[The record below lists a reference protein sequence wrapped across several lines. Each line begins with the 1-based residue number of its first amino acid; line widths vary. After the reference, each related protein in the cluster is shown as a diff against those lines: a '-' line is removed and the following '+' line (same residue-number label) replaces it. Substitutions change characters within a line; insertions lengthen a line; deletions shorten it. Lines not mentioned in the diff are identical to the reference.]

1 MNSLEAQVIRG
12 SRVQEHVEDDVRAL
26 LGLELCFDDGSW
38 LTLRCAVDGLSLK
51 VDPQPMRW
59 IDVPERGHIEV
70 HGHHQLCQVLRPG
83 TMLTREHPLLDA
95 GQHTVGVALATQHD
109 DIYVFNCCGDL
120 HFARELPPE
129 ISPTLSLQ
137 PRA

>member
-1 MNSLEAQVIRG
+1 MNSLHAQVIRG

-38 LTLRCAVDGLSLK
+38 LTLRCAGDGLSLT
-51 VDPQPMRW
+51 VEPQPMRW
-59 IDVPERGHIEV
+59 IDVPEHGHIEV
-70 HGHHQLCQVLRPG
+70 HGRHQLCQVLRPG
-83 TMLTREHPLLDA
+83 AMLTREHPLLDA

-109 DIYVFNCCGDL
+109 DIYVFACCGDL

-129 ISPTLSLQ
+129 ISPTPGIR